1 MDIGTIIGGMHGDFI
16 GIINDYYQDLLPNP
30 LTLSLGGL
38 QERGSL
44 QLGTS
49 PKIASA
55 SIKLPRISCVRTP

>member
-16 GIINDYYQDLLPNP
+16 GIINDYYQDLLPDP
-30 LTLSLGGL
+30 LSLGGL

-49 PKIASA
+49 PTVASA
-55 SIKLPRISCVRTP
+55 SIKLPKISCFRTP